1 MYGCAA
7 GKRETPKPRTIG
19 CRDGPWWSVTRRHV
33 RNLLAQVDCLR
44 RAKAN
49 PTPDS
54 FCPCRGRTRDLACRM
69 ARRVESSA
77 HRGSEHRR
85 SKRGRGEGSAANR
98 CVLVNTSCTGN
109 APSESLEKKIANE
122 KADFLIALLAFA
134 GIARAQ
140 TWPSRQIRLIVP
152 FAPGGSTDVAARIMA
167 EGMRPLPGQPVIIE
181 NVGGAGGSVG
191 RVARA
196 APDG

>member
-1 MYGCAA
+1 M
-7 GKRETPKPRTIG
+7 
-19 CRDGPWWSVTRRHV
+19 DSVTRRHV
-33 RNLLAQVDCLR
+33 RNLLARVDCLR

-54 FCPCRGRTRDLACRM
+54 FCPCRGTTRDLACRM
-69 ARRVESSA
+69 ARRVESTA

-109 APSESLEKKIANE
+109 APNESLEKKFADE
-122 KADFLIALLAFA
+122 KADFLIALLAFS

-140 TWPSRQIRLIVP
+140 TWPSTNH
-152 FAPGGSTDVAARIMA
+152 AD
-167 EGMRPLPGQPVIIE
+167 RPLLRRADQRTSSRVSYP
-181 NVGGAGGSVG
+181 NVCGPCQASPSLLKTLAAQEEEASASAAW
-191 RVARA
+191 RVPHQMVKRWQSTACTR
-196 APDG
+196 PRCSSH